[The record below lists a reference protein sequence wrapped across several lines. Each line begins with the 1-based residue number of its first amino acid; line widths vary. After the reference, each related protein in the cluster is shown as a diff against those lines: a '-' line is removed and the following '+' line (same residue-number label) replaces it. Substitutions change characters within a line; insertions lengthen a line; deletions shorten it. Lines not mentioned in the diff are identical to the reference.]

1 MKNDQGCLIYQLE
14 DGRWGDIF
22 KPPAGL
28 RTNLTIG
35 QAAPA
40 QPVNRTFA
48 RKSTR
53 GVSRAAQADSGRK
66 SPELSLAK
74 AAAFLEGKASAATE
88 INSACPETPDGDSP
102 DRISLSTDFYGKAVA
117 LWRC

>member
-1 MKNDQGCLIYQLE
+1 MEKIKNCGKHEKRSRLADLPAV
-14 DGRWGDIF
+14 GRAMGDFF

-53 GVSRAAQADSGRK
+53 GVSRAAQVDSGRK

-74 AAAFLEGKASAATE
+74 AAAFLEGKSKRR
-88 INSACPETPDGDSP
+88 NGNKFSVP
-102 DRISLSTDFYGKAVA
+102 
-117 LWRC
+117 